1 LDKLKY
7 EHYAIILGVLERKQ
21 ADLLSTIK
29 EINKR
34 KDVNIDTY
42 ENYVGEANSIKEV
55 IEAVKNNMKGLK

>member
-1 LDKLKY
+1 MDKLKY
-7 EHYAIILGVLERKQ
+7 EHYAIILGVLEIKQ

-42 ENYVGEANSIKEV
+42 ENYVVEANSIKEV

>member
-21 ADLLSTIK
+21 TDLLSTIK

-34 KDVNIDTY
+34 VDVNIDTY
-42 ENYVGEANSIKEV
+42 ENYVTEANSIKEV
-55 IEAVKNNMKGLK
+55 IEAVKNNMKGTK

>member
-7 EHYAIILGVLERKQ
+7 EHYAIILGVLETKQ
-21 ADLLSTIK
+21 TELLYTIK

-42 ENYVGEANSIKEV
+42 ENYVAEANSIKEV

>member
-1 LDKLKY
+1 MDKLKY
-7 EHYAIILGVLERKQ
+7 EHYAIILVVLERKQ
-21 ADLLSTIK
+21 TELLSTIK

-42 ENYVGEANSIKEV
+42 ENYVVEANSIKEV

>member
-21 ADLLSTIK
+21 TELLSTIK

-42 ENYVGEANSIKEV
+42 ENYVVEANSIKEV
-55 IEAVKNNMKGLK
+55 IEAVKNNMKGSK